1 MKEVHKKVTHHLK
14 HLFIPHEHNEYKPHF
29 FREVSV
35 AILMGISL
43 TLFSVS
49 AGSAY
54 VAKATEFGKRVIVS
68 VLIDLTNQNRV
79 EAGLSALR
87 HNKLLDTSSLLK
99 ATDMVTNNYFAHESP
114 TGVTPWHWFDK
125 AGYSFVYAGENLAVN
140 YFDSESVDKAW
151 LNSPTHKANIMNSR
165 YKEIGISAQDGV
177 YKGENTIFVVQM
189 FGTPLSGVEEE
200 EVIQAPK
207 IIAKV
212 EEKTEVKSVVVVNK
226 SPEQKLAIVQEAP
239 KIEIREVKGEA
250 TTTAPVVTFKNV
262 NLVEAY
268 KPESDITDKA
278 IFYGPKYIN
287 MAFVLLFSII
297 FVATLLLVF
306 VEIKR
311 QHPKHIAYAVLLLII
326 LLILMYFNVNYFA
339 LSFKMI

>member
-35 AILMGISL
+35 AILISVSL
-43 TLFSVS
+43 VLFSLS

-54 VAKATEFGKRVIVS
+54 VAKATDFGKRVIVS
-68 VLIDLTNQNRV
+68 VLIDLTNQNRL
-79 EAGLSALR
+79 EAGLNPLK
-87 HNKLLDTSSLLK
+87 HNSLLDNSSLLK
-99 ATDMVTNNYFAHESP
+99 ARDMVENNYFAHESP
-114 TGVTPWHWFDK
+114 SGVTPWHWFEK

-140 YFDSESVDKAW
+140 YFDSESVDQAW

-165 YKEIGISAQDGV
+165 YEEIGISAEDGV
-177 YKGENTIFVVQM
+177 YKGNETIFVVQM
-189 FGTPLSGVEEE
+189 FGTPLSGVDEE
-200 EVIQAPK
+200 EVSPSPK
-207 IIAKV
+207 IIAKA
-212 EEKTEVKSVVVVNK
+212 EEIKPTQVVAKVVSESEPPKTE
-226 SPEQKLAIVQEAP
+226 IT
-239 KIEIREVKGEA
+239 EVKGEA
-250 TTTAPVVTFKNV
+250 TTTSPVATFKNI

-287 MAFVLLFSII
+287 MAFVLLFSFI
-297 FVATLLLVF
+297 FIATLLMVF

-326 LLILMYFNVNYFA
+326 LLILMYFNVNYFE

>member
-1 MKEVHKKVTHHLK
+1 MKEVHKKVTRHLK

-35 AILMGISL
+35 AILIAVSL
-43 TLFSVS
+43 ALFSLS

-54 VAKATEFGKRVIVS
+54 VAKATELGKRVIVS
-68 VLIDLTNQNRV
+68 VLIDLTNQNRLA
-79 EAGLSALR
+79 AGLSALR
-87 HNKLLDTSSLLK
+87 HNSLLDKSSLLK
-99 ATDMVTNNYFAHESP
+99 ARDMIENNYFSHESP

-125 AGYSFVYAGENLAVN
+125 VGYSFVYAGENLAVN

-151 LNSPTHKANIMNSR
+151 LNSPAHKANIMNSR
-165 YKEIGISAQDGV
+165 YEEIGISAQNGV
-177 YKGENTIFVVQM
+177 YKGSDTIFVVQM

-200 EVIQAPK
+200 EVIEAPK
-207 IIAKV
+207 VIAKI
-212 EEKTEVKSVVVVNK
+212 EEKTEVKSLVVVNK
-226 SPEQKLAIVQEAP
+226 SPEQKLAIVQEVP

-262 NLVEAY
+262 NLSESY
-268 KPESDITDKA
+268 KPEADITDKI

-287 MAFVLLFSII
+287 MAFIFLFSLI
-297 FVATLLLVF
+297 FIATLLMVF
-306 VEIKR
+306 IEIKR
-311 QHPKHIAYAVLLLII
+311 QHPKHIAYAALLLII
-326 LLILMYFNVNYFA
+326 LLILMYFNINYFE